1 MMNIFSATSLLHLIK
16 PGQCR
21 NVLPIC
27 EYKWNIE
34 IICRTERKS
43 KHIKNLFPGIGIRSY
58 SSNVKTNA
66 ETNDA
71 SNSTESAKF
80 VDGQTKSHYRFVYP
94 EFLPHPN
101 MEYRHPIKEKIERQD
116 LLKRR

>member
-1 MMNIFSATSLLHLIK
+1 MMNIFSATSLLNLIK

-34 IICRTERKS
+34 IIYRTERKS
-43 KHIKNLFPGIGIRSY
+43 TYQNSFPGVGIRSH
-58 SSNVKTNA
+58 SSNVKTKA

-71 SNSTESAKF
+71 SNSTESPKF
-80 VDGQTKSHYRFVYP
+80 VDGQTKSHYRFIYP
-94 EFLPHPN
+94 EFLPDPN